1 MKRKIYFSVLLIV
14 TILLMATACKPS
26 GSQLPP
32 WLITPPSQN
41 PDSADFVKGF
51 STEQIIRDIAGKN
64 SDITVEYKVLS
75 DEQTQAIRTFASATP
90 MPLAN
95 ESSVKIEA
103 IATFT
108 GYNLNGRILYGSM
121 VFTFSATTTDNSKY
135 EVTDYTAG
143 STDSDGQSHSL
154 RISIGTYTE
163 SVTLENLSG
172 TIEAS
177 AEISTGSSEASIT
190 ITSITE
196 DAYNGSFNV
205 GGENVPAAV
214 ASGEFDE
221 GEDGTE
227 ANPYSLDNLDDLK
240 KLSNF
245 SASDDSKIYAELTG
259 SITISMSD
267 YIDAFSNIVL
277 DGNGY
282 SITTIGTSDNSNA
295 VYYVFEGVT
304 NSTIRNLTYNINSEK
319 PLIQQTR
326 GDVILDGIILNGH
339 VDITGNNTSGF
350 VSYAYPITGSGTN
363 STLTFNNCVNNADF
377 IDSMGSYGAP
387 FVAIVLASDGNAEG
401 VNLEFNNCENNGD
414 IFYANGAGL
423 LVGNM
428 YRADNDTDNRPETW
442 FYPSTI
448 TVNNF
453 TNAGSVNS
461 FKRAEFINGMSN
473 SAHDKQISWG
483 VSEGDYSGGDL
494 IWTIQSE
501 GISISETSENMISF
515 TIDNKDA
522 VAEISL
528 IGYVYVGYFSGSEKI
543 GNYASYSIELID
555 PISISSADLSTSIP
569 VTEVCGPEYA
579 EGQNPVNGIVTVNGK
594 NYWLIDIPGYEV
606 RLGSDTGSSDP
617 VSFSKYCA
625 VARDAE
631 GRIIT
636 MADVTSTMTSIISN
650 N

>member
-1 MKRKIYFSVLLIV
+1 MGTGDTFFSVK
-14 TILLMATACKPS
+14 MYS
-26 GSQLPP
+26 GSEIHWAFHTIPIRP
-32 WLITPPSQN
+32 VSN
-41 PDSADFVKGF
+41 SVSAPAVSPASSSALTSTLYFVKGF
-51 STEQIIRDIAGKN
+51 STEQIIRDIAGRN

-461 FKRAEFINGMSN
+461 FKRAEFINFRNRAAKEQDRFRQHGIIDVLTALLPALDDMDRIREHDGMDDSFK
-473 SAHDKQISWG
+473 AVAAKIDKTFEKFG
-483 VSEGDYSGGDL
+483 VEKFGVKGEEFDPTKHEAILHRPDPQA
-494 IWTIQSE
+494 QSE
-501 GISISETSENMISF
+501 TV
-515 TIDNKDA
+515 DA
-522 VAEISL
+522 VVEAGYR
-528 IGYVYVGYFSGSEKI
+528 IGDRVIRAARVVV
-543 GNYASYSIELID
+543 AS
-555 PISISSADLSTSIP
+555 P
-569 VTEVCGPEYA
+569 
-579 EGQNPVNGIVTVNGK
+579 QQ
-594 NYWLIDIPGYEV
+594 
-606 RLGSDTGSSDP
+606 
-617 VSFSKYCA
+617 
-625 VARDAE
+625 
-631 GRIIT
+631 
-636 MADVTSTMTSIISN
+636 
-650 N
+650 